1 VHNHPSVEELILS
14 VKNFIDETAAPNLE
28 GHAAFHARV
37 ASNAL
42 ATVLRDIAARPK
54 NETDETGRL
63 QTLLGSIETDLDDLN
78 RELSSRIHSGT
89 FSINTP
95 GLLDHLKVTA
105 IAQVEVDQPRYSG
118 LRTAKEKKTPRQG

>member
-1 VHNHPSVEELILS
+1 
-14 VKNFIDETAAPNLE
+14 
-28 GHAAFHARV
+28 
-37 ASNAL
+37 
-42 ATVLRDIAARPK
+42 
-54 NETDETGRL
+54 
-63 QTLLGSIETDLDDLN
+63 DLDDLN

-118 LRTAKEKKTPRQG
+118 LKTAKEKKAPRQG